1 MALRNNPRFEI
12 IKPLPNIGSQIRCS
26 YFLVKDSQEPK
37 IQKML
42 CWSDFGPFKSL
53 EDKNLQSVAKSLGTI
68 EVDLLLFKSPSNILH
83 FQHPF
88 IERPHLISVTE
99 SGILTIIKN
108 FKEGSFWDVINS
120 TKPHQNYLKKYSSSS
135 KYKVLQLNDIRNI
148 GWQILKTLEFLHSKG
163 LPHGKD
169 LQK

>member
-68 EVDLLLFKSPSNILH
+68 EVYLRFAS
-83 FQHPF
+83 FQIP
-88 IERPHLISVTE
+88 I
-99 SGILTIIKN
+99 
-108 FKEGSFWDVINS
+108 
-120 TKPHQNYLKKYSSSS
+120 KYSSFLASIHWKATPDIGDRKWNS
-135 KYKVLQLNDIRNI
+135 NNYQKLQGRVFLGCYKLNQASPKLLKEVFLLLQVQSPSVE
-148 GWQILKTLEFLHSKG
+148 WYS
-163 LPHGKD
+163 
-169 LQK
+169 

>member
-68 EVDLLLFKSPSNILH
+68 EVYLRFAS
-83 FQHPF
+83 FQIP
-88 IERPHLISVTE
+88 I
-99 SGILTIIKN
+99 
-108 FKEGSFWDVINS
+108 
-120 TKPHQNYLKKYSSSS
+120 KYSS
-135 KYKVLQLNDIRNI
+135 
-148 GWQILKTLEFLHSKG
+148 FLASIH
-163 LPHGKD
+163 
-169 LQK
+169 